1 MEHSVMVVAEGPTCV
16 FQKSSVMNLK
26 NGSTT
31 DKRKSIRSSR
41 APSSRPT
48 LSHTRR
54 TLVSED
60 ATVPYQCTLRCH
72 TYGLFLLVP
81 REGRGDALE
90 CVAYFL
96 YVHVVENVKGR
107 GVPGLHNGVINTREV
122 GPKTGKHANELPVH
136 TVIGA
141 TGQHWGSW
149 GQRLTLL
156 CAGQFNVTRVQEG
169 KVVIEN
175 WHDIDQRVP

>member
-16 FQKSSVMNLK
+16 FQKSSAMNLK

-54 TLVSED
+54 KLVSED
-60 ATVPYQCTLRCH
+60 VTVPYQCAVRCRTH
-72 TYGLFLLVP
+72 GLFVLVP

-96 YVHVVENVKGR
+96 YVHVVENVKAR
-107 GVPGLHNGVINTREV
+107 SVPGLHNGVIRTREV
-122 GPKTGKHANELPVH
+122 GPKTGKSPTSSTYTQRSAPPVSSGGLRDSDCHCCALANS
-136 TVIGA
+136 T
-141 TGQHWGSW
+141 
-149 GQRLTLL
+149 
-156 CAGQFNVTRVQEG
+156 
-169 KVVIEN
+169 
-175 WHDIDQRVP
+175 